1 MHTDTH
7 LTTIYPPVPVTASG
21 GRTVVRREDAPLGR
35 VLPYHHGQHTTL
47 PTRVR
52 AEAPGWSVDLGT
64 GGLGDVLLA
73 LGAVTAFADAFP
85 ASEPTYRGP
94 RPELFARCR
103 LPLRTVPNNGGNT
116 VGAEGPGQ
124 YTFDAVPERPPTWL
138 DLRDDDLVEVH
149 AALPMRYYLEVEQRL
164 GRELPRA
171 SAPLP
176 TFTGTGALDP
186 WHVVFIAATSMPGR
200 KDYGPDGFDEIA
212 QYLADARPGPW
223 RFTLLTGNGAS
234 PTQVSTGL
242 DVVAGLDATDC
253 LDLFATAALV
263 IGNDTG
269 LTHLA
274 ALTERP
280 DGTSPQVIGLYGRH
294 PYTKWTTGRS
304 NHHAVA
310 TLFSQM
316 LAHAD
321 RCPVRDQL
329 DDTVWGSASDLR
341 QIPPAEIAR
350 FALQKLDRR

>member
-1 MHTDTH
+1 MHTDAH
-7 LTTIYPPVPVTASG
+7 LSVLNLPVPVTASG
-21 GRTVVRREDAPLGR
+21 GRTVVRGQDAPLGR
-35 VLPYHHGQHTTL
+35 VLPYQRSRHASL

-52 AEAPGWSVDLGT
+52 AEAPGWSVDLGA
-64 GGLGDVLLA
+64 GGLGDTLLG
-73 LGAVTAFADAFP
+73 LGAVTAFTDAFP
-85 ASEPTYRGP
+85 ASEPIYRGP

-103 LPLRTVPNNGGNT
+103 LPLRTVRGVGGST
-116 VGAEGPGQ
+116 VSAEGPGQ
-124 YTFDAVPERPPTWL
+124 YMFDAVPERPPTWL

-149 AALPMRYYLEVEQRL
+149 AALPMRYYLEVEQHL

-171 SAPLP
+171 GAPLP

-186 WHVVFIAATSMPGR
+186 WHIVFVAATSMPSR

-212 QYLADARPGPW
+212 QYLGDARPGPW
-223 RFTLLTGNGAS
+223 RFTLLTGNDAS
-234 PTQVSTGL
+234 LGQAPGRL
-242 DVVAGLDATDC
+242 DVIAGLDATDC
-253 LDLFATAALV
+253 LDVFATAALV

-280 DGTSPQVIGLYGRH
+280 DGTSPQVLGLYGRH
-294 PYTKWTTGRS
+294 SYAKWMTGRS

-310 TLFSQM
+310 TPFSQM

-329 DDTVWGSASDLR
+329 DDAVWGNASDLR
-341 QIPPAEIAR
+341 QIPPAAIAR
-350 FALQKLDRR
+350 FALQKLDGR

>member
-1 MHTDTH
+1 
-7 LTTIYPPVPVTASG
+7 
-21 GRTVVRREDAPLGR
+21 
-35 VLPYHHGQHTTL
+35 
-47 PTRVR
+47 
-52 AEAPGWSVDLGT
+52 
-64 GGLGDVLLA
+64 VLLA
-73 LGAVTAFADAFP
+73 LGAVTAFMDAFP
-85 ASEPTYRGP
+85 ASEPIYRGP

-103 LPLRTVPNNGGNT
+103 LPLRTVLDDSAST

-124 YTFDAVPERPPTWL
+124 YTFDAAPERPPTWL
-138 DLRDDDLVEVH
+138 DLRDDDLVEAH

-186 WHVVFIAATSMPGR
+186 WHVVFVSATSMPDR

-212 QYLADARPGPW
+212 QYLADVRPGPW

-234 PTQVSTGL
+234 STPTPTGL
-242 DVVAGLDATDC
+242 GVVADLDVTAC
-253 LDLFATAALV
+253 LDVFATAALV

-274 ALTERP
+274 ALTQRT

-294 PYTKWTTGRS
+294 PHTKWTTGRS

-310 TLFSQM
+310 TPFSQM

-329 DDTVWGSASDLR
+329 DDIVWGSASDLHL
-341 QIPPAEIAR
+341 IPPAAIAR
-350 FALQKLDRR
+350 FALQKLDGR